1 MSCLRHSYNFK
12 LDSGMKIDSLSP
24 TQRDA
29 IAPGDKVHLVAKTST
44 EDMQRTSII
53 VNIDNMQG
61 DLFTGVVEEVIGEN
75 FIGAVIGEDVEFTR
89 SDIVELKFVG

>member
-1 MSCLRHSYNFK
+1 MSYLRYSYNFK

-24 TQRDA
+24 AQRDA
-29 IAPGDKVHLVAKTST
+29 IAPGDKVQLVVKPST

-53 VNIDNMQG
+53 VNIDSMQG

-75 FIGAVIGEDVEFTR
+75 FAGTVIGEDVEFNR
-89 SDIVELKFVG
+89 SDIVDLKFVS